1 MTDDNR
7 NLPEWERAFDEYA
20 KNNAP
25 DLLPGILQKIN
36 ASQNITPAGGPA
48 SVQDSELT
56 REPLQ
61 TVKGGAEKKPFY
73 LRKNFRMLAISR
85 RGRDRAPRAD
95 APTLTS
101 IHPARAA

>member
-36 ASQNITPAGGPA
+36 ASQNTGIFCRTAADLPGIRHPYRIR
-48 SVQDSELT
+48 SL
-56 REPLQ
+56 RENRCRP
-61 TVKGGAEKKPFY
+61 
-73 LRKNFRMLAISR
+73 
-85 RGRDRAPRAD
+85 
-95 APTLTS
+95 
-101 IHPARAA
+101 